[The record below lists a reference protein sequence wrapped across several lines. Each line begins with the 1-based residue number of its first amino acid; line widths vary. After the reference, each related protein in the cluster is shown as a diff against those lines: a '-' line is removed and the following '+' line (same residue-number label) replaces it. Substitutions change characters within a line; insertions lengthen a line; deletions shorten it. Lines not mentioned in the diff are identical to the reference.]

1 MSFSDNLRRLMKMN
15 HISQKDLAVKLGISR
30 QAVNQWANGT
40 VIPHSTKLTQIA
52 DVLNCSVQD
61 LYGDRTP
68 YDDELLKLLS
78 DLDDTKKQQL
88 IDYGHFLKGR

>member
-1 MSFSDNLRRLMKMN
+1 MSFGENLKRILKQNGMTQKQLADRLG
-15 HISQKDLAVKLGISR
+15 VTR
-30 QAVNQWANGT
+30 QSVCWWINGVT
-40 VIPHSTKLTQIA
+40 PHSSKLPQIA
-52 DVLNCSVQD
+52 EALGCSVQD

-68 YDDELLKLLS
+68 YDDELLKLMS